1 MKKSTPVGLV
11 AAGNLTD
18 SPLSRF
24 RWLASRLGPVKS
36 ASFRVARRIVNI
48 IEAGHA
54 VRDYAD
60 LDSCRTILICV
71 PDDQLPK
78 IIAELLSSEI
88 VWRGKAVVIFSTWLD
103 SSQLDELSRRGAAIG
118 SISPIPGF
126 DETRYLVEGD
136 RLAIR
141 ETSSL
146 VEDRERRAVAI
157 EREHKLFYL
166 AALTCTGNLLFTLI
180 LAASEALHH
189 AGVPALLSGTILD
202 RQLSRT
208 FRSFLRGGKN
218 AYPEVREL
226 VPQLRA
232 LRSVNPALARYI
244 EQSTSLAAQLM
255 EKRST
260 AAIQGLSQ

>member
-24 RWLASRLGPVKS
+24 RWLSSRLGPVKS

-54 VRDYAD
+54 VREYAD
-60 LDSCRTILICV
+60 LDTCGMILICV
-71 PDDQLPK
+71 PDEQLPK
-78 IIAELLSSEI
+78 ITAELLSSQI
-88 VWRGKAVVIFSTWLD
+88 AWRRKAVVIFSTWLD
-103 SSQLDELSRRGAAIG
+103 SSQLDEFSRRGAAIG

-141 ETSSL
+141 EASSL

-157 EREHKLFYL
+157 ERTLKPFYL
-166 AALTCTGNLLFTLI
+166 AALTCTGNLLFTLLI
-180 LAASEALHH
+180 ASSEALHR
-189 AGVPALLSGTILD
+189 AGIPALLSGTILD

-226 VPQLRA
+226 SPQLRA
-232 LRSVNPALARYI
+232 LRSVNPALAHYV
-244 EQSTSLAAQLM
+244 EQSASLAAQLM
-255 EKRST
+255 EKQSAR
-260 AAIQGLSQ
+260 AARGLSQ